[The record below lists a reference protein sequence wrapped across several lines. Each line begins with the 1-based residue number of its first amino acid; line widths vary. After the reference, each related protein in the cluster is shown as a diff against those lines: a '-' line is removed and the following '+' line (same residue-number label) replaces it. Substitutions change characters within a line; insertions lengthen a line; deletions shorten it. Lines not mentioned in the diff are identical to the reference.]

1 MNNISIIIFAN
12 NEEKLIYD
20 AVFEIIETIDKFDFL
35 YEIIIINDG
44 SKDKTINEIKKLEL
58 NYPKIIKI
66 LDNLTKE
73 GIAKS
78 VKKGLEI
85 ASFDK
90 VLWLPG
96 DGAYEPISLKNIMIN
111 NENYDLIIGYRNN
124 KSERKFKRF
133 FLSYIL
139 SVILNMIFFEN
150 IKDYN
155 GTIIFNKKD
164 FELIYFPEHP
174 SFQWVIL
181 IQLLKLKKKYIQKPV
196 NMKIPEPGNTSTS
209 INFKTFFSYFFSL
222 INLIRRVFF
231 NNNDK

>member
-85 ASFDK
+85 ASFEK

-133 FLSYIL
+133 Y
-139 SVILNMIFFEN
+139 
-150 IKDYN
+150 DWHCY
-155 GTIIFNKKD
+155 D
-164 FELIYFPEHP
+164 
-174 SFQWVIL
+174 
-181 IQLLKLKKKYIQKPV
+181 
-196 NMKIPEPGNTSTS
+196 
-209 INFKTFFSYFFSL
+209 
-222 INLIRRVFF
+222 RRRTCI
-231 NNNDK
+231 